1 MKFSKPNP
9 SQGTTFSGFTLIE
22 LLVVIAIIAILAA
35 MLLPALARAQ
45 QKAKQTAC
53 INNFHQI
60 YIACNIYANDY
71 HDYYPAC
78 ITGGVNDGGTPGGK
92 INNLGGEHYTRY
104 IDNGT
109 LPANTVINQGI
120 QVIPGPPVKSI
131 FDCLGFL
138 FECKM
143 IGTGKALYC
152 PSFPDT
158 SQLNPLVYSKPAFLS
173 TDNNGICR
181 DTVLYNPRMQ
191 DATNGIVARAFPKLS
206 SAWNGPGS
214 GQNHIFATDYIGN
227 DSPSTF
233 TRNNFAHFPGK
244 GFSAVFIDGSTKYI
258 TSPLAYGLVAGP
270 PGITTDELQP
280 SHDEYDYF
288 LNLLETAN

>member
-1 MKFSKPNP
+1 MHLPKSNALLR
-9 SQGTTFSGFTLIE
+9 SRGFTLIE

-45 QKAKQTAC
+45 QKAKQIAC
-53 INNFHQI
+53 INDFHQI

-71 HDYYPAC
+71 HEYYPPC
-78 ITGGVNDGGTPGGK
+78 ITGGVNGGGAAGGK

-104 IDNGT
+104 IENVAGVVG
-109 LPANTVINQGI
+109 ANTVLNQGI
-120 QVIPGPPVKSI
+120 QMQGNGMGI
-131 FDCLGFL
+131 FDCLGIL

-158 SQLNPLVYSKPAFLS
+158 SLLNPLAYSKPVFLS
-173 TDNNGICR
+173 SGSDGICR

-191 DATNGIVARAFPKLS
+191 DATNGIIARAFPKLS
-206 SAWNGPGS
+206 SIWDGPGS
-214 GQNHIFATDYIGN
+214 GQNHVFATDFIGN

-233 TRNNFAHFPGK
+233 TRNNFAHYPGK
-244 GFSAVFIDGSTKYI
+244 GFNAVFVDGSTKYI
-258 TSPLAYGLVAGP
+258 NSPLAYGLIAGP
-270 PGITTDELQP
+270 PGVTTDELQP

-288 LNLLETAN
+288 LNLLETSN